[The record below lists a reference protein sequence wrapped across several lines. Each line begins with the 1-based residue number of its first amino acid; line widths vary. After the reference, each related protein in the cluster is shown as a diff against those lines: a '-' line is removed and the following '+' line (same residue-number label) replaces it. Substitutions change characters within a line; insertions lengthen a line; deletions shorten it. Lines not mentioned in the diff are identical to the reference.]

1 MRKLEYKIDDLLV
14 EKNEFGQ
21 EIINDLLIPSTAFV
35 TFVTDDAKEDAL
47 HLADAFSKGQMN
59 SELPAS
65 VSEDFKLIGNHF
77 FNNKFVSDAPDP
89 TDIIWENRHWTPTE
103 LFKRK
108 FIAFSIC
115 IALLV
120 ASFFILLFTSKGQI
134 RFAATFPP
142 VDCSIV
148 S

>member
-65 VSEDFKLIGNHF
+65 VSEDFKLIGNHGRRIRHGDHVAARAI
-77 FNNKFVSDAPDP
+77 NFVFQ
-89 TDIIWENRHWTPTE
+89 RQGYR
-103 LFKRK
+103 L
-108 FIAFSIC
+108 
-115 IALLV
+115 
-120 ASFFILLFTSKGQI
+120 ASH
-134 RFAATFPP
+134 RF
-142 VDCSIV
+142 V
-148 S
+148 